1 MARFLQR
8 EGALKF
14 FFNALKFFFA
24 LVPCLGEPTP
34 LQRAAGG
41 EGEAAALIR
50 RAAAPWSP
58 ASHSL
63 FPAPARE
70 CAVMVMRIGYQIAF
84 SPPDDAEAR
93 PDRSALS
100 DVWREHVLPHAVAR

>member
-1 MARFLQR
+1 VGVGEEQVQVKLIHVPSIRR
-8 EGALKF
+8 PPRPALS
-14 FFNALKFFFA
+14 
-24 LVPCLGEPTP
+24 LGEPTP

-63 FPAPARE
+63 FPAAARE
-70 CAVMVMRIGYQIAF
+70 YAVMVMRIGYQIAL
-84 SPPDDAEAR
+84 SPPDGAEAR
-93 PDRSALS
+93 PDWSALS